1 VLALY
6 KINGARNTNMQ
17 NNHDKSH
24 GYQFNGSVNAQSIG
38 DTHYHGSKSELD
50 EVELNIVE
58 ESLQT
63 ISKRELKLKA
73 KAVKKLQNVFISLLC
88 VECLICFGVAIFFT
102 SAKDIIIFCICV
114 TSLGAIFP
122 LSQKRFIHWYSNR
135 PKIVGEN
142 SYVGN
147 HEFMRDEGDHY
158 LIYNVTANCIYDKG
172 NCPGCIE
179 IVVAPPEEAK
189 IGRRIVGKCLKEN
202 DHSYTIDINN
212 LIATRKLID
221 WSNKNENQLQ

>member
-6 KINGARNTNMQ
+6 KINGARNINMQ

-102 SAKDIIIFCICV
+102 PAKDIIIFCVCV
-114 TSLGAIFP
+114 TSFHCHKKD
-122 LSQKRFIHWYSNR
+122 LSTGIPIDLKLLE
-135 PKIVGEN
+135 KIPMLEIMN
-142 SYVGN
+142 S
-147 HEFMRDEGDHY
+147 
-158 LIYNVTANCIYDKG
+158 
-172 NCPGCIE
+172 
-179 IVVAPPEEAK
+179 
-189 IGRRIVGKCLKEN
+189 
-202 DHSYTIDINN
+202 
-212 LIATRKLID
+212 
-221 WSNKNENQLQ
+221 